1 MASELRAKAL
11 EADDIEEEIVPV
23 DQWDIKL
30 LVKGMSGGD
39 RAKFL
44 KRSSRA
50 GEVDLERFYPE
61 LVIATCFDPDAP
73 DERVFD
79 PADRDALS
87 AKSGAAL
94 ELIAAVALRLSGM
107 GQAAITDAAASLG
120 EAPSEGST

>member
-44 KRSSRA
+44 KRTSRA
-50 GEVDLERFYPE
+50 GE
-61 LVIATCFDPDAP
+61 
-73 DERVFD
+73 
-79 PADRDALS
+79 ALS